1 MSNRV
6 HILKRDTVPIDSTGA
21 VFQESVEIAKLV
33 SLNIQGDSNADY
45 ALDVSP
51 KGEQFFDD
59 EANFSGSDIRATFEL
74 TDRVVRIRVTAA
86 GTSGD
91 EAEITLQGVR

>member
-6 HILKRDTVPIDSTGA
+6 HIVKQETVPIDSTGA

-33 SLNIQGDSNADY
+33 SLNIQGDSTAEY

-51 KGEQFFDD
+51 TGEDFFAD
-59 EANFSGSDIRATFEL
+59 EANFSGDDIRATFQL

-86 GTSGD
+86 GNAGD
-91 EAEITLQGVR
+91 EATITLQGVR